1 MPGFLKIEHL
11 GIAVADLEKANK
23 LFHLLSGNPHYKVET
38 VESENV
44 STSFFKVGESK
55 IELVQAS
62 NEKSAIAKFIEKKGE
77 GIHHVAFE
85 VEDIVNEMLRLK
97 NAGFELLSD
106 VPKRGADNKL
116 ICFVHPKSTGGIL
129 LELTQEII

>member
-1 MPGFLKIEHL
+1 MPGFLRIEHL

-62 NEKSAIAKFIEKKGE
+62 NEKSAIAKFIENKGE

-85 VEDIVNEMLRLK
+85 VENIVNEMLRLK

-106 VPKRGADNKL
+106 LPKIGADNKL

>member
-1 MPGFLKIEHL
+1 MPGFLRIEHL

-62 NEKSAIAKFIEKKGE
+62 NEKSAIATFIEKKGE

-106 VPKRGADNKL
+106 LPKIGADNKL

>member
-1 MPGFLKIEHL
+1 LPGFLRIEHL

-62 NEKSAIAKFIEKKGE
+62 NEKSAIAKFIENKGE

-85 VEDIVNEMLRLK
+85 VENIVNEMLRLK

-106 VPKRGADNKL
+106 LPKIGADNKL

>member
-1 MPGFLKIEHL
+1 LPGFLKIEHL